1 MITVPGRVLASPVI
15 EYKPKPPQ
23 DELHR
28 RTDFN
33 ARQRS
38 KQDKPRLEENSHSS
52 HAEKR
57 DGADRIYE
65 PVEGSW
71 NFGQR
76 HLYKAVTL
84 KNWHVLRIAL
94 RETTNNLPP
103 KTTLEAHLKKFRDG
117 LRNGGIESHDPS
129 IERIV
134 IDDTNFDD
142 PPLEKYFEKVSE
154 HEVKAQQIPQMA
166 TGSKVPTGS
175 LNKQTPSSLPL
186 NKYPTEEI
194 PDPDIPL
201 LLVILPC
208 TMTKLYQ
215 KIKILADT
223 KEGFHTI
230 CVIGTGADKG
240 DLKPYERYYGS
251 DKKFYGGK
259 PDQYFANIALKINLK
274 LRGISHKLQNRE
286 AIGPIAKGS
295 TMVVGIDVT
304 HPSPGSNNNAP
315 SIFAI
320 VASTDEH
327 LLQWPAALG
336 VQRKS
341 REEVIS
347 DTSKLG
353 PMFQSRLIRWREN
366 NNKLPENIIVYRDGV
381 SGSEYKDVLDKELK
395 ALKEACTS
403 QYSAT
408 ETGKGLPRFT
418 FIVVAKRIH
427 TRFYPTSHSQRDS
440 KGNAK
445 CGTVVDRGITQART
459 WDFFLQSH
467 SVVSKG
473 GTARPTHYV
482 VLHDEVFVDDPNR
495 VNLLQQITYNM
506 CYLYGPSTRAI
517 SVCPPVYLADKAC
530 TRARLYL
537 HDEFGPPP
545 PGVQDD
551 KKDEKDETPEDRDK
565 RLADE
570 AKKLKSQQD
579 KIIIARRLRN
589 STFYV

>member
-1 MITVPGRVLASPVI
+1 M
-15 EYKPKPPQ
+15 
-23 DELHR
+23 
-28 RTDFN
+28 
-33 ARQRS
+33 
-38 KQDKPRLEENSHSS
+38 
-52 HAEKR
+52 
-57 DGADRIYE
+57 
-65 PVEGSW
+65 
-71 NFGQR
+71 
-76 HLYKAVTL
+76 
-84 KNWHVLRIAL
+84 
-94 RETTNNLPP
+94 
-103 KTTLEAHLKKFRDG
+103 
-117 LRNGGIESHDPS
+117 
-129 IERIV
+129 
-134 IDDTNFDD
+134 IDDVNSDD
-142 PPLEKYFEKVSE
+142 PPLEEYFKKISE
-154 HEVKAQQIPQMA
+154 HKVGTQQITQMA
-166 TGSKVPTGS
+166 TGSKVPTKS
-175 LNKQTPSSLPL
+175 FKTEIPSSRPL
-186 NKYPTEEI
+186 NKNPTEETS
-194 PDPDIPL
+194 DPDIPL

-230 CVIGTGADKG
+230 CVIGTGADKE
-240 DLKPYERYYGS
+240 DMTPYERYHGS
-251 DKKFYGGK
+251 DRKFYGYK
-259 PDQYFANIALKINLK
+259 PDQYFANVALKINLK
-274 LRGISHKLQNRE
+274 LRGISHKLQDRE

-347 DTSKLG
+347 NTSKLG
-353 PMFQSRLIRWREN
+353 RMFESRLIRWRAN
-366 NNKLPENIIVYRDGV
+366 NNKLPESIIVYRDGV
-381 SGSEYKDVLDKELK
+381 SDSQYEDVLDKELK
-395 ALKEACTS
+395 TIKEACS
-403 QYSAT
+403 RQYSPA

-427 TRFYPTSHSQRDS
+427 TRFYPTSHSQSDT

-445 CGTVVDRGITQART
+445 CGTVVDRGITQAQK

-495 VNLLQQITYNM
+495 VDLLQQITYNM

-545 PGVQDD
+545 PGAQDD
-551 KKDEKDETPEDRDK
+551 KNKEKDETPEERDE
-565 RLADE
+565 RLGKE
-570 AKKLKSQQD
+570 AEKLQSQQD
-579 KIIIARRLRN
+579 KIFIASRLRN